1 MTSIYEIR
9 DVQEGPLTDGRFERR
24 DEAIRAARDLDTQGY
39 DCEVFAIDTST
50 GYATGCVYG
59 RAPWGTWDE

>member
-9 DVQEGPLTDGRFERR
+9 DVQEGTLPDGRFDSRA
-24 DEAIRAARDLDTQGY
+24 DAIRAAKELDDQGF
-39 DCEVFAIDTST
+39 DCEVFAIDVAT

-59 RAPWGTWDE
+59 RDVWGRD